1 MTPLPPV
8 PVLNIRVL
16 GGLWRKDDSKK
27 KIHGKNPVKSE
38 NLEKFK

>member
-16 GGLWRKDDSKK
+16 GGLWGGDKYEK

>member
-16 GGLWRKDDSKK
+16 GGLWRGDKYEKK
-27 KIHGKNPVKSE
+27 MPGKNSVKSE
-38 NLEKFK
+38 NMENFK